1 MAVFK
6 TKWFARWARKCEL
19 DDASILTAIEE
30 MMNGQYEADLGG
42 KLYKKR
48 IAKSAQGKS
57 SGFRTLIASNMGD
70 RWFLVFGFEKNQRA
84 NIDAAEERALKHL
97 AKNLLST
104 TEQEINKAIKCGE
117 LIEVKD
123 GKES

>member
-6 TKWFARWARKCEL
+6 TKWFARWARKSEL
-19 DDASILTAIEE
+19 EGASILTAIDE

-48 IAKSAQGKS
+48 IAKSGQGKS
-57 SGFRTLIASNMGD
+57 SGFRTLIASNMGVQ
-70 RWFLVFGFEKNQRA
+70 WFLVYGFEKNQRA

-97 AKNLLST
+97 AKNLLGST
-104 TEQEINKAIKCGE
+104 
-117 LIEVKD
+117 D
-123 GKES
+123 KESSKKRRIN